1 MRDIIDE
8 IITKIEAEVID
19 TQEQGV
25 SIDRISAYNNGLN
38 KALEIVNVHKKPESW
53 KLAEDKM
60 SEVLGQIQKSVDSG
74 KLDFDYLGGKLTE
87 LRDLNILI
95 KGEGFDETN

>member
-8 IITKIEAEVID
+8 IITKIEAEFVD
-19 TQEQGV
+19 GK
-25 SIDRISAYNNGLN
+25 SDFNRGLN
-38 KALEIVNVHKKPESW
+38 KALDIVNVHKKPDSW

-74 KLDFDYLGGKLTE
+74 KLDFDYLGKKVQE

-95 KGEGFDETN
+95 KGEGIDETNQR